1 MQKVVIDTNV
11 IVSSLIQRN
20 YPYLIVFDLF
30 IEERIEICV
39 SEDLMKEYYEVLK
52 RPKFSKF
59 QDFFAR
65 AESLLVDI
73 VTKASLFVPTNKID
87 LISDRNDNIILE
99 VADVYEADF
108 IITGNSNDFTF
119 PTFKKTK
126 IVSPKDYWENHKP

>member
-1 MQKVVIDTNV
+1 L
-11 IVSSLIQRN
+11 SLHLFKEIT
-20 YPYLIVFDLF
+20 PILSFLIFL
-30 IEERIEICV
+30 
-39 SEDLMKEYYEVLK
+39 LKKEYYEVLK

-73 VTKASLFVPTNKID
+73 ETKASLFVTTNKIN
-87 LISDRNDNIILE
+87 LISDTNDNIILE
-99 VADVYEADF
+99 LADVCLADF

-119 PTFKKTK
+119 SSFKKTK